1 VIDLNCKE
9 SSIGI
14 TEDLTLDERQ
24 TFSQTKEPRCS
35 RILLHTGEYKDRQK
49 KWIPPQEDRKG
60 QTIEGDNVTSISI
73 NKQSNNHTNNKN
85 ITKQN
90 PRILPEKH
98 ISIRVNMNLSN
109 LLQLKKVILHTNTY
123 INSYRPKKLEL
134 KELTSIVCKIDHG
147 AHRQRQNYEPSN
159 KRKFSF

>member
-1 VIDLNCKE
+1 MLPNPLAYWRIQG
-9 SSIGI
+9 SS
-14 TEDLTLDERQ
+14 
-24 TFSQTKEPRCS
+24 
-35 RILLHTGEYKDRQK
+35 K

-98 ISIRVNMNLSN
+98 ISTRVNMNLSN
-109 LLQLKKVILHTNTY
+109 LLQLKKFILHTNTY

-147 AHRQRQNYEPSN
+147 AHRQRQNYKPSN